1 MKLKVFKA
9 AELTAI
15 LSMNE
20 AIAVVKD
27 AFAQLTSKIALAPL
41 RTSISLKNPGEVA
54 LLMPAY
60 LQKTGALGAKMVTVF
75 PQNPTQGLS
84 AVQALVFLFD
94 SSTGSPL
101 AILEGTEL
109 TRFRTGAATG
119 YATQVLARADAQTL
133 AIFGAGGQAWY
144 QIMAVCSVRQI
155 KRILIY
161 DLLNEKVDTLI
172 GNLQKTSWAKD
183 IEVKKAPSPEM
194 AVGRADI
201 IVTATTSSRPV
212 FPGKKL
218 NPGTHINAIGS
229 FRPDMQEVDEETISR
244 SKIFVDSLSACL
256 EEAGDIIIPLQ
267 KGIINKSTIQAELG
281 ELALGLKPG
290 RENDREI
297 TYFKS
302 VGNAV
307 QDVSVALAIWQKAE
321 EKGRGQE
328 IEV

>member
-9 AELTAI
+9 AELRAI
-15 LSMNE
+15 ISMNE
-20 AIAVVKD
+20 AISVVKD
-27 AFAQLTSKIALAPL
+27 AFAQLASKVALSPL

-75 PQNPTQGLS
+75 PQNPTQGLP
-84 AVQALVFLFD
+84 AVQALVFLYD
-94 SSTGSPL
+94 SANGSPL
-101 AILEGTEL
+101 AIFEGTEL

-119 YATQVLARADAQTL
+119 CATKILSRVDAQTL

-144 QIMAVCSVRQI
+144 QIMAACSVRNI
-155 KRILIY
+155 KRIFIY
-161 DLLNEKVDTLI
+161 DLLYEKVETLI
-172 GNLQKTSWAKD
+172 ANLQKTSWAKD
-183 IEVKKAPSPEM
+183 IEIKKAASPEM
-194 AVGRADI
+194 AVSQADI
-201 IVTATTSSRPV
+201 VITATTSTRPV
-212 FPGKKL
+212 FPGKIL

-267 KGIINKSTIQAELG
+267 KGIIKKSAIQAELG

-290 RENDREI
+290 RVNEQEI

-321 EKGRGQE
+321 EKGWGQE
-328 IEV
+328 IEI

>member
-1 MKLKVFKA
+1 MKLKVFQA
-9 AELTAI
+9 ADLTAV

-27 AFAQLTSKIALAPL
+27 AFAQLASKIALAPL
-41 RTSISLKNPGEVA
+41 RTSIPLKNPGEVA

-60 LQKTGALGAKMVTVF
+60 LPKTRALGAKMVTVF
-75 PQNPTQGLS
+75 PQNPLQGLP

-94 SSTGSPL
+94 SATGSPL

-119 YATQVLARADAQTL
+119 CATQILSRADAQTL

-161 DLLNEKVDTLI
+161 DLLKEKVDALI
-172 GNLQKTSWAKD
+172 SNLQKTSWAKD
-183 IEVKKAPSPEM
+183 IEIKKAPSPET
-194 AVGRADI
+194 AVSQADI

-212 FPGKKL
+212 FSGQKL

-244 SKIFVDSLSACL
+244 AKIFVDSLSACL

-267 KGIINKSTIQAELG
+267 KGVINKSAIQAELG

-290 RENDREI
+290 RLNNQEI

-328 IEV
+328 IEI